1 MSAILP
7 ALRSAIQPAIRSALA
22 SSGAAVWSPLT
33 LFAASEVGVW
43 YDPSDFSTMFQDS
56 AGTTPVTAVGQP
68 VGLILDKSKWL
79 VLGGETA
86 VNGAFDTNFTGWT
99 NVNGN
104 TGGSSVINGEFNIVS
119 GGGGSG
125 GFTQDIAVTIGVTY
139 KITITARKISGAGA
153 SRVQVYDGA
162 SFTTLLKQIVGV
174 SSPAGEITYVA
185 YLNTSLT
192 STLRLYLYA
201 DTSTTTG
208 INLVS
213 VKSIA
218 GNHAY
223 QATAASRLTSATGG
237 AVDFD
242 GTDDSVAQ
250 SGGGGSTTGF
260 MLVAA
265 IKPEG
270 GAGTVRNIWSDT
282 GTNTGYVVRINAS
295 NQLEMAVGNGSAYTT
310 VATTATLDVGT
321 AYVVSAWDDGT
332 NLNVQINS
340 GTVAS
345 ATRPTVSAGSSTA
358 TIGKSNTSA
367 ASYFNGLMYQV
378 LQTKNDGGT
387 DAERTEAKAYC
398 ATKGGVTL

>member
-1 MSAILP
+1 MSAIN
-7 ALRSAIQPAIRSALA
+7 PAIRPAISAAIRGGFEL
-22 SSGAAVWSPLT
+22 SGGSWSPT
-33 LFAASEVGVW
+33 SLFAASEVGVW
-43 YDPSDFSTMFQDS
+43 YDPSDLSTMFQDAYGS
-56 AGTTPVTAVGQP
+56 TPVTADGQS
-68 VGLILDKSKWL
+68 VGLILDKSKGLTLDSDL
-79 VLGGETA
+79 VT
-86 VNGAFDTNFTGWT
+86 NGNFSNGTTGFT

-104 TGGSSVINGEFNIVS
+104 TSGSSVISGEFNVVC

-125 GFTQDIAVTIGVTY
+125 GFTQDITITQGTTY
-139 KITITARKISGAGA
+139 KVTVTARKIAGSGYT
-153 SRVQVYDGA
+153 RVQLYDGA
-162 SFTTLLKQIVGV
+162 SFTNFILQPVNINSV
-174 SSPAGEITYVA
+174 AGAVVYTAYV
-185 YLNTSLT
+185 TPKLT

-201 DTSTTTG
+201 DMSTTGGFDDIT
-208 INLVS
+208 
-213 VKSIA
+213 VKA
-218 GNHAY
+218 LPGKHAT
-223 QATAASRLTSATGG
+223 QATAASRLLSATGG

-250 SGGGGSTTGF
+250 SDGGGSTTGF